1 MNNFYRFELDR
12 WQKGKLIL
20 LASLSCWIIFTLPLG
35 FIQPPATS
43 CMVKENSTS
52 FLKASSP
59 GQKIVKRSIDLDE
72 CYHAPTE
79 DEYLEVAAN
88 VVFERLRRSTDDNEI
103 DGQPNSDVIEQN
115 EVKKY
120 NNFDDN
126 NNGEARKVY
135 DLENNR
141 VRKRRAASNEENT
154 SSGDLRYE
162 QLVFEDDTSDPN
174 AKIIDFEA
182 LQRKN
187 RPADVLEYKRFLKV
201 SNVAPFS

>member
-1 MNNFYRFELDR
+1 
-12 WQKGKLIL
+12 
-20 LASLSCWIIFTLPLG
+20 
-35 FIQPPATS
+35 
-43 CMVKENSTS
+43 MVNENYTS

-59 GQKIVKRSIDLDE
+59 GQRIVKRSIDLDE
-72 CYHAPTE
+72 CYNAATE

-88 VVFERLRRSTDDNEI
+88 VVFERLRRNTDDNEI
-103 DGQPNSDVIEQN
+103 FDRTKSFDGQVKAD
-115 EVKKY
+115 EVKKIDDY
-120 NNFDDN
+120 NN
-126 NNGEARKVY
+126 GKARRIY
-135 DLENNR
+135 DIENNR

-201 SNVAPFS
+201 SNVASFMNSMINLNKFNGRYFFISIF

>member
-1 MNNFYRFELDR
+1 
-12 WQKGKLIL
+12 
-20 LASLSCWIIFTLPLG
+20 
-35 FIQPPATS
+35 
-43 CMVKENSTS
+43 MVKENSTS

-59 GQKIVKRSIDLDE
+59 GQRIVKRSIDLDE

-88 VVFERLRRSTDDNEI
+88 VVFERLRRNADDNEI
-103 DGQPNSDVIEQN
+103 IDGQANGDVIEQN
-115 EVKKY
+115 KIKRI
-120 NNFDDN
+120 DDN

-141 VRKRRAASNEENT
+141 VRKRRAPSNEENT

-162 QLVFEDDTSDPN
+162 QLVFEDDASDPN

-201 SNVAPFS
+201 SNVAPFMNSLINRNESDSRYFFIIIISRRTSLLKQAEYLKRPIKVERRKE